1 MLKLK
6 IKNNQN
12 AKYFAK
18 PLIVFMQNIFFCI
31 SFNFGNIYD
40 QCIFS

>member
-12 AKYFAK
+12 ATYFAK
-18 PLIVFMQNIFFCI
+18 ILIVFMQNIIFCI
-31 SFNFGNIYD
+31 SFNFGNSYD
-40 QCIFS
+40 QRIFS